1 MRCMVLNQD
10 YQLLDIANWTDALH
24 LVLDDKATAI
34 AHYDEVI
41 HSAYNEYQLPA
52 VMVMNY
58 YIRSK
63 KKNKMFSAATK
74 RNVFVRDNFICMY
87 CGIPVTLNS
96 GTLDHVIPTCR
107 GGPNVITNVVCSCK
121 TCNNRKDDKTAEEYY
136 SWVKKTKAM
145 DPENCKLSS
154 PTRSLTEE
162 EKIRVLLKK
171 FKSKER
177 KVWLKCLKDKGI
189 SLW

>member
-10 YQLLDIANWTDALH
+10 YQLLNVASWMDALC
-24 LVLDDKATAI
+24 LVLEDKATPI
-34 AHYDEVI
+34 AYYDDVVRSSYETF
-41 HSAYNEYQLPA
+41 QLPA

-58 YIRSK
+58 YIHSK
-63 KKNKMFSAATK
+63 KKNKIFSAASK
-74 RNVFVRDNFICMY
+74 RNVFVRDGFQCQY
-87 CGIPVTLNS
+87 CGIPVTMNT

-107 GGPNVITNVVCSCK
+107 GGPNTISNVVCSCK
-121 TCNNRKDDKTAEEYY
+121 ACNNRKDNMTAEEYY
-136 SWVKKTKAM
+136 AWAKKNKSV
-145 DPENCKLSS
+145 DPEHCRLKAY
-154 PTRSLTEE
+154 PRALTEE
-162 EKIRVLLKK
+162 EKIRVLLKR